1 MSFTLNNR
9 AVQGALGRALAQDR
23 LIAAQRR
30 RLETQIESE
39 VRSALQSVQTALRRV
54 QAARAS
60 RVAAEAQYASEM
72 RRYQVGESTN
82 FLVLDRQNALS
93 AARGREVRALTDYN
107 KAVVALQ
114 RAMSTTLDANSLMI
128 KPTDS
133 TRPSDVH
140 PDVEPTP

>member
-1 MSFTLNNR
+1 
-9 AVQGALGRALAQDR
+9 
-23 LIAAQRR
+23 
-30 RLETQIESE
+30 
-39 VRSALQSVQTALRRV
+39 
-54 QAARAS
+54 
-60 RVAAEAQYASEM
+60 M

-114 RAMSTTLDANSLMI
+114 RAMSTTLDANSLTV
-128 KPTDS
+128 KPADGS
-133 TRPSDVH
+133 RPADVH